1 MKPRLIIWGQMGGSG
16 YRRMLNK
23 YRLDAEI
30 AHDIFIVDIVSA
42 DTYLL
47 TRNTMWGISTH
58 IPE

>member
-1 MKPRLIIWGQMGGSG
+1 
-16 YRRMLNK
+16 MLNK

-47 TRNTMWGISTH
+47 AHNNMWRIST
-58 IPE
+58 